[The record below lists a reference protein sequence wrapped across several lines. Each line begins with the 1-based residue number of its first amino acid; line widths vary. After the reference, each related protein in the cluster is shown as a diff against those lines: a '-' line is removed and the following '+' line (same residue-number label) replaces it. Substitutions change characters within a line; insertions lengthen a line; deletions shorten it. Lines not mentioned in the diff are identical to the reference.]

1 MLDYNKFSK
10 DQLIEELEKANNIIQ
25 KQEIELR
32 ELREAYDKLLL
43 QYDNKAQKALRDAYN
58 TFVDK
63 KEKLKDDE
71 LIINEA
77 EHKASENKRG
87 RKVSSPL
94 GI

>member
-43 QYDNKAQKALRDAYN
+43 
-58 TFVDK
+58 
-63 KEKLKDDE
+63 
-71 LIINEA
+71 
-77 EHKASENKRG
+77 
-87 RKVSSPL
+87 
-94 GI
+94 